1 MLQMGEA
8 GFTAHSELA
17 AQESFPPSWRN
28 MAELSAQADR
38 WIERVRERR
47 RETARKRGGLP
58 ALFDAFDRV
67 LRTEELEHLDEDD
80 FPTKKKWK
88 MVSGI
93 HLLNLSLLTYNRIF
107 WLLAPLIRDLAEK
120 KGRPVKLLE
129 LACGSGEFTLGMAR
143 LARKKGLPVTLTG
156 SDYIPAYVEMGNRNA
171 EKRGLPVSF
180 REINAFDMSAV
191 SPGEFDLMFINQ
203 SIHHF
208 SPGQI
213 AMMIA
218 QSRLLGADA
227 FFGFDGL
234 RSLHVLLGLPL
245 LTSLSLRAYMVHD
258 ALITAR
264 KLYSDFELSLIARIA
279 APDSPNTTIHS
290 VPPTHTALIVR
301 HDLAPRGPRGR
312 SQRESE

>member
-1 MLQMGEA
+1 M
-8 GFTAHSELA
+8 
-17 AQESFPPSWRN
+17 
-28 MAELSAQADR
+28 
-38 WIERVRERR
+38 RERR
-47 RETARKRGGLP
+47 RIIARKRGRLLSM
-58 ALFDAFDRV
+58 ADAFDRA
-67 LRTEELEHLDEDD
+67 LRTEELEHLDEED
-80 FPTKKKWK
+80 FPTSKKWK

-93 HLLNLSLLTYNRIF
+93 HLLNLSLFTYHRIF
-107 WLLAPLIRDLAEK
+107 WLLEPLIRDLAEK
-120 KGRPVKLLE
+120 KGRPVELLE

-143 LARKKGLPVTLTG
+143 LAKKKGLPVVLTG

-171 EKRGLPVSF
+171 ARRKLPVSF
-180 REINAFDMSAV
+180 REVNAFDMQAV

-234 RSLHVLLGLPL
+234 RSIQVLLGLPL

-258 ALITAR
+258 ALISAR
-264 KLYSDFELSLIARIA
+264 KLYSDFELSLIARMA
-279 APDSPNTTIHS
+279 APDSPNMTIHS

-301 HDLAPRGPRGR
+301 HDLAPCGPAA
-312 SQRESE
+312 